1 MCARTTLKDTLT
13 QGESR
18 RALRAAASRAGK
30 AGEGDADSD
39 PARRP
44 VDPSFAKGFEN
55 TFSDGYPIH
64 LTAEVRRPALQRRLA
79 PGGRCPP

>member
-1 MCARTTLKDTLT
+1 MTLEYNFDSSNV
-13 QGESR
+13 G
-18 RALRAAASRAGK
+18 RALRAATSRAGK

-64 LTAEVRRPALQRRLA
+64 LTAEVRRPAPRRRLA
-79 PGGRCPP
+79 SACRCPF